1 MKIIALVALRA
12 ALALLG
18 AVALYVV
25 AYGSTAWLAD
35 ILGYDSV
42 LGRGLGI
49 VNGAL
54 SPLAFG
60 AVAVLLFA
68 VGLFWILTKFA
79 FTNSRGAQVKS

>member
-1 MKIIALVALRA
+1 MKKFALVALRA

-25 AYGSTAWLAD
+25 AYGSTAWLAN

-42 LGRGLGI
+42 LGRGLGF

-68 VGLFWILTKFA
+68 VGLFWILTKVA
-79 FTNSRGAQVKS
+79 FTNSQGAQVKS